1 MNTGIHY
8 YRYKVC
14 SKCDHVE
21 KTFARNRLLYDEH
34 LAAAVIGIDINQVG
48 FLKKKLYSQSHC
60 PARQIGNNFSMQKL
74 IVRPVQTVCKGRKGN
89 VVP

>member
-48 FLKKKLYSQSHC
+48 FLKKK
-60 PARQIGNNFSMQKL
+60 K
-74 IVRPVQTVCKGRKGN
+74 IV
-89 VVP
+89 